1 MREAVR
7 YDQDYAG
14 PDAGLRVKTA
24 VDENDTARR
33 EDAGGSTPGVVTPG
47 VVKLVYAADDLPF
60 DEREWHPLAGPAPT
74 D

>member
-14 PDAGLRVKTA
+14 PDAGLSVKTA
-24 VDENDTARR
+24 VDENDIARS
-33 EDAGGSTPGVVTPG
+33 EDAG
-47 VVKLVYAADDLPF
+47 VVKLVYAVDDLPV

>member
-14 PDAGLRVKTA
+14 PDAGLRAKTA
-24 VDENDTARR
+24 VDEKDIARR
-33 EDAGGSTPGVVTPG
+33 EGAGGSTPGVV
-47 VVKLVYAADDLPF
+47 KLVYVADDLPF
-60 DEREWHPLAGPAPT
+60 DEIEWHPLAGPAPT